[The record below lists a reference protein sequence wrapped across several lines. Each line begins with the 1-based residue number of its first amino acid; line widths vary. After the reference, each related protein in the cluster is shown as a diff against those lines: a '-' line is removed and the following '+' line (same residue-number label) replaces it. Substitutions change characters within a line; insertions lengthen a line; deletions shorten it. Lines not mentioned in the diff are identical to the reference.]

1 MLEAANLAG
10 DTSPGE
16 AVFARAENHCR
27 DADRAMAITLNDV
40 EVLKNL
46 PLFEGLPSKVVMNLL
61 GNSVVRNYPRRT
73 TLFVQGDKADRFFV
87 VFSGWVKLYR
97 QAADGTETVIQVF
110 GPGESFAEAAMFGD
124 GHYPVGA
131 EIAGD
136 ARLLEV
142 LNLPFRQQ
150 LIADPDLLFRMM
162 ATLSTRLKGFVHR
175 TEQLTTRTSEQ
186 RVAAFLLQF
195 CLSHDGNPVTL
206 KLPYNKHLVAG
217 RLGMKPETFS
227 RALARLRQHGV
238 SVEGSEIH
246 IEDPSAIAQYAAEEE
261 D

>member
-1 MLEAANLAG
+1 MLKIQNISKDTDPDETVSAG
-10 DTSPGE
+10 AGLQR
-16 AVFARAENHCR
+16 RAGNW
-27 DADRAMAITLNDV
+27 AMAITLNDV
-40 EVLKNL
+40 EMLKSL
-46 PLFEGLPSKVVMNLL
+46 PLFEGLPSRVVMDLL
-61 GNSVVRNYPRRT
+61 GSSVIRNYPRRT

-97 QAADGTETVIQVF
+97 HSPDGTEAVIQVF
-110 GPGESFAEAAMFGD
+110 GPGESFAEAAMFGN

-142 LNLPFRQQ
+142 LNNPFRQR
-150 LIADPDLLFRMM
+150 LAADPDLLFRML
-162 ATLSTRLKGFVHR
+162 ATLSTRLKGFVYR

-186 RVAAFLLQF
+186 RVAAFLLKF
-195 CLSHDGNPVTL
+195 CLPRDGKPHTL
-206 KLPYNKHLVAG
+206 RLPYNKLLVAG

-227 RALARLRQHGV
+227 RALARLREYGI

-246 IEDPSAIAQYAAEEE
+246 IDDPLTIAQYAAEEE
-261 D
+261 E